1 MIRGYRRSDLETIK
15 TITEICFDGVS
26 IDQNI
31 EERFGIIGGL
41 AWPSR
46 KTKHIDEDVA
56 VCPGGIFVYEVA
68 GAVVGYITSRAN
80 YDTKIGWI
88 PNLSVLPGNRGLGIG
103 RALIDK
109 GIDYLRWEGM
119 CFVRIETLDQNEAG
133 KSIYPKF
140 GFQEIARQIHYI
152 KPLEGGQTSA

>member
-1 MIRGYRRSDLETIK
+1 MTRSYRRSDLETIK

-41 AWPSR
+41 AWGSR
-46 KTKHIDEDVA
+46 KARHLDEDVA
-56 VCPGGIFVYEVA
+56 ACPGGIFVYEVA
-68 GAVVGYITSRAN
+68 GSVVGYITSRAN

-88 PNLSVLPGNRGLGIG
+88 PNLSVLQENRGLGIG

-109 GIDYLRWEGM
+109 AIDYLRGEGM

-152 KPLEGGQTSA
+152 KPLVGG